1 MGWREPS
8 GPAKVPAPQG
18 EPGGIHVLSNSP
30 LHYSEQTRTAVN
42 FSEIRQLAK
51 GSSIPQGDKRDAVV
65 SKGRLRCKSRGL
77 LSTTMAG
84 SGDEHSSVLAVQFA
98 LLPQLAGTIE
108 EGLQEGLSS
117 RRKQKV
123 IKYMRTFH

>member
-1 MGWREPS
+1 
-8 GPAKVPAPQG
+8 
-18 EPGGIHVLSNSP
+18 
-30 LHYSEQTRTAVN
+30 
-42 FSEIRQLAK
+42 
-51 GSSIPQGDKRDAVV
+51 
-65 SKGRLRCKSRGL
+65 
-77 LSTTMAG
+77 MAG